1 MDILPQMTARRD
13 STSAVRRRPASQ
25 HSKRVALLR
34 TASAHCTAAVGHR
47 WMHHGLRTWGRSGR
61 RGDGVARPVHRR
73 SVVGADVDSVDFSLR
88 MSHRRTGPVAAGV
101 ERPSTTNRPGGNVRL
116 SAEGRLVPHQR
127 FSREGDPRPS
137 RRRDSEPRV
146 RWSRLCEGALSRAV
160 LLRSAAGTCLRS
172 CSYSRS
178 LRTRLNGMGRWI
190 SLPLFLR
197 INTNTFIAGKSNPL
211 WQSRFRIQNR
221 LDLISVPVCGDT
233 GIFYISLADPRC
245 PSRSTS
251 R

>member
-1 MDILPQMTARRD
+1 MASGPGDEAGDEETASRGQSTGARSSARTSIAWISLFACPTAAPDQSQRELNGRPQRTAPAE
-13 STSAVRRRPASQ
+13 TSVCLR
-25 HSKRVALLR
+25 RVA
-34 TASAHCTAAVGHR
+34 
-47 WMHHGLRTWGRSGR
+47 
-61 RGDGVARPVHRR
+61 
-73 SVVGADVDSVDFSLR
+73 
-88 MSHRRTGPVAAGV
+88 
-101 ERPSTTNRPGGNVRL
+101 
-116 SAEGRLVPHQR
+116 LVPHQK
-127 FSREGDPRPS
+127 FSRGGARPS

>member
-47 WMHHGLRTWGRSGR
+47 WMHHGLRTGGRSGR

-116 SAEGRLVPHQR
+116 SAEGR
-127 FSREGDPRPS
+127 PRPS
-137 RRRDSEPRV
+137 SEVQQRGGPDRQGGAIRSPESDGLDSAKGRSLEPSCCV
-146 RWSRLCEGALSRAV
+146 RLLELVSEAV
-160 LLRSAAGTCLRS
+160 LTAE
-172 CSYSRS
+172 
-178 LRTRLNGMGRWI
+178 
-190 SLPLFLR
+190 
-197 INTNTFIAGKSNPL
+197 
-211 WQSRFRIQNR
+211 
-221 LDLISVPVCGDT
+221 V
-233 GIFYISLADPRC
+233 
-245 PSRSTS
+245 
-251 R
+251 